1 MTAGDVTPMWER
13 SEPDEPSGYAELTTE
28 ERIWRNR
35 QDDAEA
41 SRSGLGQRAATGWSD
56 ALLEPGG
63 VIFDMPSMPDA
74 LWGRGGQVIAA
85 RGEPTMIYG
94 PTGLGKTTLMQ
105 RFGLAAIGIGP
116 SDVLGYD
123 VKRIEGN
130 LLYIAA
136 DRPMQAKRSFRR
148 MVEPGDRL
156 LLDEKWVWDARR
168 GFRVSAQKPDRLL
181 RIAESI
187 RAELVLID
195 SIKDVLDGVA
205 TDEGGLAYNNT
216 VQTCVANGVDVVA
229 AHHPRKASSDGRG
242 ELSLDDV
249 YGSTWLTAG
258 SGSVVALEGTT
269 GSGVISWR
277 HLKMPAEEVGPFDIA
292 IEYDMGSI
300 SRLSSRELEAYLVE
314 RGASGA
320 TTSELARYVTGGQT
334 LSDAETKKVTRKLEK
349 LEGDG
354 RVVAER
360 SLGVA
365 TIWRTNEGGL

>member
-1 MTAGDVTPMWER
+1 
-13 SEPDEPSGYAELTTE
+13 
-28 ERIWRNR
+28 
-35 QDDAEA
+35 
-41 SRSGLGQRAATGWSD
+41 
-56 ALLEPGG
+56 
-63 VIFDMPSMPDA
+63 MPSMPDA

-168 GFRVSAQKPDRLL
+168 GFRVSAQKADRLL

>member
-1 MTAGDVTPMWER
+1 MGDVTRLWER
-13 SEPDEPSGYAELTTE
+13 NDPDEPSGFASLPFVDQ
-28 ERIWRNR
+28 RWVL
-35 QDDAEA
+35 QAEA
-41 SRSGLGQRAATGWSD
+41 NPNRSRPEVGRFSPAERPD
-56 ALLEPGG
+56 ALFEPGG
-63 VIFDMPSMPDA
+63 VIFDMPSMPEA

-94 PTGLGKTTLMQ
+94 PTGLGKTTLIQ
-105 RFGLAAIGIGP
+105 RFGLAAIGIG
-116 SDVLGYD
+116 SGDVLGYD
-123 VKRIEGN
+123 VKRIEGKV
-130 LLYIAA
+130 LYIAA
-136 DRPMQAKRSFRR
+136 DRPRQAKRSLRR
-148 MVEPGDRL
+148 MVALGDRPV
-156 LLDEKWVWDARR
+156 LDEKWVWDSRR
-168 GFRVSAQKPDRLL
+168 NFRVSPNDPDRLL
-181 RIAESI
+181 RLAESQ
-187 RAELVLID
+187 RAELVLVD

-242 ELSLDDV
+242 KLSLDDV

-292 IEYDMGSI
+292 IDYDTGSI
-300 SRLSSRELEAYLVE
+300 SRLGGRDLEAFLVE

-320 TTSELARYVTGGQT
+320 TTGELARYVTGGQT

-349 LEGDG
+349 FEGDG

-360 SLGVA
+360 SQGVA